1 MEDVY
6 DASTDES
13 NSSSIDSE
21 IEGLEVEDMEGIE
34 VEEMGGVVDFPTHGL
49 SISRD
54 EADRCFACIYADPNF
69 FSHTLHCPLNF
80 TLSWSPARL

>member
-13 NSSSIDSE
+13 DSSSIDSE

-34 VEEMGGVVDFPTHGL
+34 VEEMEGVVDFPTHGL

-54 EADRCFACIYADPNF
+54 EADRCFAPKKISSQ
-69 FSHTLHCPLNF
+69 FSMKQEL
-80 TLSWSPARL
+80 